1 MIDMGCLDPNEVI
14 DISSI
19 CMTGHYHLHVDRRHY
34 GINLTEEVLAVVAHI
49 GDIYHTNIKLVF
61 FPHFFAVDTTQC
73 VYLCS
78 VIHTGLCINI
88 NIMVNIQ
95 INCN

>member
-49 GDIYHTNIKLVF
+49 GDIYHTNIKLGF

-73 VYLCS
+73 VYFSL
-78 VIHTGLCINI
+78 
-88 NIMVNIQ
+88 
-95 INCN
+95 